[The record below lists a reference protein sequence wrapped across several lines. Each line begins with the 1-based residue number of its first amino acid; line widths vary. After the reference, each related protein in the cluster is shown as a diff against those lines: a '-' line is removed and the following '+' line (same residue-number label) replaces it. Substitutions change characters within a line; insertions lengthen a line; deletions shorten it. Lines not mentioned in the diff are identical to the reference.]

1 MRGASA
7 LLLVLMIVAACSESV
22 PASRIPALVKRT
34 PDPAAAARGAYL
46 AAAAGCAG
54 CHTDKATGGARFA
67 GGKAIPSRFGTLTS
81 RNITP
86 DPMHGIGAWSDEDF
100 FAALRTGI
108 SPGGETYFPVFPFTS
123 FTLMTDRDI
132 LDIRAYLA
140 TLPAAADE
148 AHRPPSGVKFPLNL
162 PHFMS
167 LWRALYFDAGPLKP
181 DPQQSAQWNR
191 GAYLANAVA
200 HCGECHTPRNW
211 LAARE
216 DDRRFGGGIAYGAG
230 GKRAPNITP
239 DPGDGIGKWRPEDV
253 VTLLKTGMTPDGDFV
268 AAPMSEVV
276 EGTAKLGDSD
286 RMAIAVYLKSLPP
299 LRGKGG

>member
-1 MRGASA
+1 MTRAKA
-7 LLLVLMIVAACSESV
+7 LVLTLLLATACSEPARVPSV
-22 PASRIPALVKRT
+22 PALVKT
-34 PDPAAAARGAYL
+34 PPDPAAAARGAYL
-46 AAAAGCAG
+46 VAAAGCAG

-67 GGKAIPSRFGTLTS
+67 GGKAIASRFGTFTS
-81 RNITP
+81 RNISP
-86 DPMHGIGAWSDEDF
+86 DAAHGIGAWSDAEF
-100 FAALRTGI
+100 LAALRTGV
-108 SPGGETYFPVFPFTS
+108 SPTGETYFPVFPFTS

-140 TLPAAADE
+140 TQPAAPQE
-148 AHRPPSGVKFPLNL
+148 AHQPPSGVPFPLNL
-162 PHFMS
+162 PHSMS
-167 LWRALYFDAGPLKP
+167 LWRALYFSEGPLKP

-191 GAYLANAVA
+191 GAYLANAVV

-216 DDRRFGGGIAYGAG
+216 DDRRVGGGIAYGPG

-239 DPGDGIGKWRPEDV
+239 DPSDGIGKWRLEDI

-276 EGTAKLGDSD
+276 EGTSKLSDGD
-286 RMAIAVYLKSLPP
+286 RVAIAVYLKSLPP
-299 LRGKGG
+299 LSGKGG